1 MSTGLGFRPPVITGM
16 TTLNEGDTLY
26 LDCDTSNS
34 RPRPSAEWFSLEG
47 VKVSNDRFL
56 ESMNIQ
62 RSAAGIYTCLAILL
76 RSGATM
82 NSTVNVIVQCK
93 CYDSM
98 YETCTCAQMFIE
110 ETGGCDFYQY
120 MHHNFVLCL

>member
-1 MSTGLGFRPPVITGM
+1 MSTGLGFRPPVITGN

-26 LDCDTSNS
+26 LDCDASNS
-34 RPRPSAEWFSLEG
+34 RPLPSVKWFSPEG
-47 VKVSNDRFL
+47 VNVSNDRFL

-62 RSAAGIYTCLAILL
+62 RSAAGIYTCLAIS

-110 ETGGCDFYQY
+110 ETGECDFYQY

>member
-34 RPRPSAEWFSLEG
+34 RPRPSVEWFSPEG
-47 VKVSNDRFL
+47 VNISNDRFL

-62 RSAAGIYTCLAILL
+62 RSAAGIYTCVTIS

-82 NSTVNVIVQCK
+82 NSTVNVAVQCE

-98 YETCTCAQMFIE
+98 YEACTCTQKLF
-110 ETGGCDFYQY
+110 
-120 MHHNFVLCL
+120 CLYRGNI